1 MADLKPI
8 GSEKLQGQDKI
19 NRILEL
25 SRYKETTPSNI
36 NETSRVEFGKT
47 LADGVKYEIV
57 KEKNGYII
65 KKRVDES
72 LEYIDPMKNRTY
84 YRSYSQALKRMNL
97 LAGEINR
104 LTENTDEVSMFTLEE
119 QKYTL
124 KLPKSAAPTPAP
136 APAPEA
142 PIAPAP
148 ETDSPE
154 MSMDLDSEMGGDDMG
169 GDMEMD
175 TEMDIDT
182 PEGDMEMDTDVSSE
196 PEGEEVNFKMI
207 QKLTGKLGQKI
218 RMMNDAVGMSSEDI
232 KYVINSIMSAL
243 DLNKLDDEDKD
254 DIMAKFEEDSDY
266 GMGDEEGDFD
276 ISGEDEFDMDT
287 EVDMEEPV
295 EGEMGEG
302 DDMYLGIGDHGFY
315 DKSDRQMNDFNFDYD
330 EEEYDD
336 FDDFISKYP
345 NQNWFRKGRS
355 DDAEFGRDSSDRKFW
370 DKYKEQFGGPFKLR
384 KRRGEMGENVYGSFD
399 REQWYDK
406 EDRPFKGGFDFDFD
420 EEEFDEFEPM
430 MKKHGDGRWF
440 QKGSDGKR
448 MFDMYKDKHGPMKIR
463 SRKMG
468 EMSEEDKATS
478 HISKV
483 MDEIFAESKVDK
495 VLESYF
501 VINESENKVKQNK
514 LVTEKKERGSI
525 MSNVRQ
531 LSETVEQELASEFI
545 LKENKNFKF
554 VGKTNKKNLVFEH
567 KGEQIKVSPKGE
579 IL

>member
-1 MADLKPI
+1 
-8 GSEKLQGQDKI
+8 
-19 NRILEL
+19 
-25 SRYKETTPSNI
+25 
-36 NETSRVEFGKT
+36 
-47 LADGVKYEIV
+47 
-57 KEKNGYII
+57 
-65 KKRVDES
+65 
-72 LEYIDPMKNRTY
+72 
-84 YRSYSQALKRMNL
+84 
-97 LAGEINR
+97 
-104 LTENTDEVSMFTLEE
+104 
-119 QKYTL
+119 
-124 KLPKSAAPTPAP
+124 
-136 APAPEA
+136 
-142 PIAPAP
+142 
-148 ETDSPE
+148 
-154 MSMDLDSEMGGDDMG
+154 
-169 GDMEMD
+169 
-175 TEMDIDT
+175 
-182 PEGDMEMDTDVSSE
+182 
-196 PEGEEVNFKMI
+196 
-207 QKLTGKLGQKI
+207 
-218 RMMNDAVGMSSEDI
+218 
-232 KYVINSIMSAL
+232 
-243 DLNKLDDEDKD
+243 
-254 DIMAKFEEDSDY
+254 MAKFEEDSDY

-276 ISGEDEFDMDT
+276 ISGEDEFDMDA
-287 EVDMEEPV
+287 EVDMEEPI

-370 DKYKEQFGGPFKLR
+370 DTYKEKFGGPFKLR
-384 KRRGEMGENVYGSFD
+384 KRRSE
-399 REQWYDK
+399 
-406 EDRPFKGGFDFDFD
+406 
-420 EEEFDEFEPM
+420 
-430 MKKHGDGRWF
+430 
-440 QKGSDGKR
+440 
-448 MFDMYKDKHGPMKIR
+448 
-463 SRKMG
+463 MG

-545 LKENKNFKF
+545 LKENRNFKF

-567 KGEQIKVSPKGE
+567 NGEQIKVSPKGE

>member
-47 LADGVKYEIV
+47 FADGVKYEIV

-65 KKRVDES
+65 KKRIDES

-124 KLPKSAAPTPAP
+124 KLPKSAAPAPAP

-142 PIAPAP
+142 PITPSP

-154 MSMDLDSEMGGDDMG
+154 MSMDLDSDMGGDDMG

-175 TEMDIDT
+175 TEMDIDA

-232 KYVINSIMSAL
+232 KYVINSVMSAL

-287 EVDMEEPV
+287 EVDMEEPI
-295 EGEMGEG
+295 EG
-302 DDMYLGIGDHGFY
+302 DMY
-315 DKSDRQMNDFNFDYD
+315 
-330 EEEYDD
+330 E
-336 FDDFISKYP
+336 
-345 NQNWFRKGRS
+345 
-355 DDAEFGRDSSDRKFW
+355 
-370 DKYKEQFGGPFKLR
+370 
-384 KRRGEMGENVYGSFD
+384 
-399 REQWYDK
+399 
-406 EDRPFKGGFDFDFD
+406 EDRDMF
-420 EEEFDEFEPM
+420 
-430 MKKHGDGRWF
+430 DGRPSKVVGVYSNIKK
-440 QKGSDGKR
+440 QR
-448 MFDMYKDKHGPMKIR
+448 
-463 SRKMG
+463 MG

-501 VINESENKVKQNK
+501 VINESENKVKQIK

-545 LKENKNFKF
+545 LKENRNFKF

-567 KGEQIKVSPKGE
+567 NGEQIKVSPKGE

>member
-169 GDMEMD
+169 GDMDMD

-266 GMGDEEGDFD
+266 GMGDEEGDFN

-287 EVDMEEPV
+287 EVDMEEPI
-295 EGEMGEG
+295 EG
-302 DDMYLGIGDHGFY
+302 DMY
-315 DKSDRQMNDFNFDYD
+315 
-330 EEEYDD
+330 E
-336 FDDFISKYP
+336 
-345 NQNWFRKGRS
+345 
-355 DDAEFGRDSSDRKFW
+355 
-370 DKYKEQFGGPFKLR
+370 
-384 KRRGEMGENVYGSFD
+384 
-399 REQWYDK
+399 
-406 EDRPFKGGFDFDFD
+406 EDRDMF
-420 EEEFDEFEPM
+420 
-430 MKKHGDGRWF
+430 DGRPSKVVGVYSNIKK
-440 QKGSDGKR
+440 QR
-448 MFDMYKDKHGPMKIR
+448 
-463 SRKMG
+463 MG